1 MSFKVSHNAW
11 RDTSKPQTNQP
22 SDRDRGSPSMTVHR
36 NRHTAA
42 GLATWNGTGSGLC
55 LTALDLACASR
66 HWIWPVPR
74 PTVSARPAAA
84 AAPPTPAV
92 PAPTPASATGA
103 APAGLRSCFSC
114 ASSRSCS
121 SCTPSGALSS
131 SSRCSLS
138 ECTPR
143 ACSHLQHPRQ
153 HKRAGG
159 GLPGSTTAAATCL
172 HLHLRRR
179 LLPP

>member
-1 MSFKVSHNAW
+1 MSFNKVSHNACGGVW

-55 LTALDLACASR
+55 LTALDLACASPYCECSPSCR
-66 HWIWPVPR
+66 C
-74 PTVSARPAAA
+74 

-92 PAPTPASATGA
+92 PAPTLAS